1 MVSSKM
7 SPNLREIA
15 ARAGVSHTTVSLA
28 LRGDLR
34 LPVRTRQR
42 IEKIA
47 QRLGY
52 QRDATLGELMARL
65 RTIRARPAHAALGF
79 ITAWSTRHGWSEAP
93 NHRRF
98 YAGALAR
105 AQRLGSSLD
114 DFWRADPG
122 MTPARMTRI
131 LLIERVAEL

>member
-98 YAGALAR
+98 YAGALDR
-105 AQRLGSSLD
+105 AQQDRKSTRLNSSHVSES
-114 DFWRADPG
+114 
-122 MTPARMTRI
+122 RM
-131 LLIERVAEL
+131 ASSA